1 MKANIITD
9 IKTAVKMFT
18 EIRKARKE
26 GAAVEVR
33 QCQQLPFIRCGGF
46 YNTVEGLTLAY
57 LDRKIVDS
65 SQEAFNGLS
74 EDVKNLLYFSPKD
87 GEFTDRAN
95 FWRYLLEPVLTAEE
109 LRAAMICILRWYI
122 HIKHMHLGMDVPEY
136 GPKGVRA

>member
-1 MKANIITD
+1 MHIVTD
-9 IKTAVKMFT
+9 IKAAVKIFS

-33 QCQQLPFIRCGGF
+33 QFNQFPFVRCGGF
-46 YNTVEGLTLAY
+46 YNTVEGLTLAD
-57 LDRKIVDS
+57 LDKKIVDS
-65 SQEAFNGLS
+65 SQEAFNRLS

-87 GEFTDRAN
+87 GEFADRAN

-109 LRAAMICILRWYI
+109 LRTAMICILRWYI

-136 GPKGVRA
+136 GPKGVQA